1 MNKLCNLSNNL
12 DGRDKLYK
20 TIQYLLKIII
30 TSSANKESIEKLTT
44 IFSKYIKLLINLYV
58 YINYNHIYH

>member
-1 MNKLCNLSNNL
+1 MDKLCNLSNNL

-30 TSSANKESIEKLTT
+30 TSSTNKESIEKLTT
-44 IFSKYIKLLINLYV
+44 IFSKYMKSDNKLIC
-58 YINYNHIYH
+58 IYKL